1 MNYAR
6 VSALVL
12 TVLIS
17 GGSFTVSFAA
27 LTDLAAHHGI
37 TPPLAQVWA
46 LIVDMTI
53 VAATIARLVMPTSR
67 YSAGMLITAAAVA
80 VAGNMLHATEFGA
93 VGVAIAVVPPAAL
106 LGQFTCAS
114 CCHSTAR
121 CQQSHQSRGSR
132 ASDQTG
138 CRRRETPCQTWRIVG
153 ARARQ
158 THNPTPRPRA
168 STSSPQPEPR
178 R

>member
-53 VAATIARLVMPTSR
+53 VAATIARLVMPTSK

-80 VAGNMLHATEFGA
+80 VAGNMLHAAEFGA
-93 VGVAIAVVPPAAL
+93 IGVAIAVVPPAAL
-106 LGQFTCAS
+106 LGTVHLCVLLSQHRAAPAESPVTGVAGVRPDWLPS
-114 CCHSTAR
+114 SRDTLPDMAHRWRKSST
-121 CQQSHQSRGSR
+121 
-132 ASDQTG
+132 D
-138 CRRRETPCQTWRIVG
+138 
-153 ARARQ
+153 
-158 THNPTPRPRA
+158 
-168 STSSPQPEPR
+168 PQPETATAR
-178 R
+178 